1 MCSTAIPCK
10 LSSHCVWKYQFG
22 FNWCYSFLIADYEA
36 RGPYTFMF
44 QLERNWKQQQS
55 TRKSQYFNR
64 TMTRQGRLCG
74 LQATQRAWQVWG
86 ALTWGWGH
94 TVRLSHNCCPAHPAQ
109 AVGQQMGAFQLRQ
122 NSCQL
127 TRSPSSH
134 PSTSVSTGLGQLN
147 PLTQHS
153 ASSTKAKEPYRAREL
168 SWFIFNS
175 LEIYRTFPSHLH
187 RREKNRLAW
196 RELFKAVTEP
206 FLSITLLN
214 RHPNGTAEMITGEV
228 QWNCWNSSAQNQS
241 LG

>member
-1 MCSTAIPCK
+1 MEIS
-10 LSSHCVWKYQFG
+10 VWVQLVLF
-22 FNWCYSFLIADYEA
+22 FFLIADYEA

-44 QLERNWKQQQS
+44 RLERNWKQQQS
-55 TRKSQYFNR
+55 TQKSQYFNR

-74 LQATQRAWQVWG
+74 LQATQRASQVWG

-94 TVRLSHNCCPAHPAQ
+94 TVRLCPTTAALHTQP
-109 AVGQQMGAFQLRQ
+109 RPWD
-122 NSCQL
+122 NRWESSSCGR
-127 TRSPSSH
+127 TAASSPSSH

>member
-1 MCSTAIPCK
+1 MVSKQRKEPDRYEGHWHEAEATPFASAPQLLPCTPSPGRGTTDGSIPAVAEQ
-10 LSSHCVWKYQFG
+10 LPAHQITQQPPEHLG
-22 FNWCYSFLIADYEA
+22 EHRA
-36 RGPYTFMF
+36 GPA
-44 QLERNWKQQQS
+44 Q
-55 TRKSQYFNR
+55 
-64 TMTRQGRLCG
+64 
-74 LQATQRAWQVWG
+74 
-86 ALTWGWGH
+86 
-94 TVRLSHNCCPAHPAQ
+94 PAHP
-109 AVGQQMGAFQLRQ
+109 
-122 NSCQL
+122 
-127 TRSPSSH
+127 
-134 PSTSVSTGLGQLN
+134 
-147 PLTQHS
+147 TQRL
-153 ASSTKAKEPYRAREL
+153 KYKRKEPYRAREL